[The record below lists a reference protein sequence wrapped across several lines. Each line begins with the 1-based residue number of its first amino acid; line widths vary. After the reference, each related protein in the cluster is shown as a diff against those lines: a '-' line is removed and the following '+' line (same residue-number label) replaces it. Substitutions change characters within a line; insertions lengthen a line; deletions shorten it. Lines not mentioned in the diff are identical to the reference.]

1 MPLSGSLATRDSNLD
16 HRTKGADQA
25 PLEGEGATGIVGRL
39 EGLLTE
45 QRLARSVAARLSLP
59 AWAAGGCAIG
69 AF

>member
-25 PLEGEGATGIVGRL
+25 PLEGEGATGIVGQPDGRL
-39 EGLLTE
+39 PE
-45 QRLARSVAARLSLP
+45 QRLVRSVAAGLFLP
-59 AWAAGGCAIG
+59 AWAAGGRAIG